1 MTCML
6 GVCALKSE
14 SGLFL
19 PEFVM
24 AEVRIKCPCCG
35 EILSA
40 DDKYLRYT
48 VGCGKCHHT
57 FIFDSICIDGNQG
70 TIPVFPP
77 VTDLAERKMEFSEKE
92 QFPYESLNHVKV
104 GRIAKAVFFYA
115 LRNNLCSDDELAE
128 LMSEEKSRE
137 LFHFGY
143 PLFVSVPIDS
153 MDKSALLVKGHCRY
167 YREPV
172 CVGKNAIFVC
182 SQWYD
187 YNRAAML
194 LWAYQ
199 HHISLETIKSCISA
213 DASEQDYLD
222 LSGISCVPSDG
233 RNTQI
238 KENLSKDS
246 AAFFK
251 TFNKSVFVVGITIP
265 NELRSAFLEK
275 LSVDS
280 LECGKSHNVKIKLDG
295 QIFEAH
301 VLKANQKNGCYFWR
315 LQWSNGSPIAVYLQ
329 NKYPNIYQN
338 FELNK
343 GQQIP
348 ENCGVLVSATEELD
362 VFSMTCIGNDDVE
375 SALVSPGE
383 ESKDDDSPQEADSET
398 EKFTLAS
405 PPRNLTYTKPKS
417 IWICDGL
424 IATSSWKSVLVE
436 VCKYI
441 FQKDPDNL
449 LLFCDEENA
458 FKATSRICFSR
469 SPEKMKSPVQISTDL
484 WLETNFSANNII
496 DLSTELF
503 EFSDIPL
510 SEVTLVISR
519 ARKNDIPSGSMSE
532 TSSGSIT
539 SGDSDFDQM
548 LDQWGEENL

>member
-1 MTCML
+1 
-6 GVCALKSE
+6 
-14 SGLFL
+14 
-19 PEFVM
+19 M
-24 AEVRIKCPCCG
+24 AGVRIKCPCCG

-48 VGCGKCHHT
+48 VGCGVCHNT

-77 VTDLAERKMEFSEKE
+77 ANNLAEGRAASSEKE
-92 QFPYESLNHVKV
+92 QFPYESLNNIKV
-104 GRIAKAVFFYA
+104 GKIAKAVFFYA
-115 LRNNLCSDDELAE
+115 LKNNLCSDDELVE

-153 MDKSALLVKGHCRY
+153 MDKSALLVKGYCRY

-172 CVGKNAIFVC
+172 CVGKNAFFVC

-194 LWAYQ
+194 LWADQ
-199 HHISLETIKSCISA
+199 HHISAETLESYIST
-213 DASEQDYLD
+213 DTGEQDYLD

-233 RNTQI
+233 RNAQT
-238 KENLSKDS
+238 KDNLSKDS
-246 AAFFK
+246 TTFFK
-251 TFNKSVFVVGITIP
+251 TFNKSVFVIGITIP
-265 NELRSAFLEK
+265 NELRSTFLKK

-280 LECGKSHNVKIKLDG
+280 LECGKSHNVKIRLDG
-295 QIFEAH
+295 HIFAAH
-301 VLKANQKNGCYFWR
+301 ILKANQKNGCYFWR
-315 LQWSNGSPIAVYLQ
+315 LQWSKGAPIAVYLQ

-343 GQQIP
+343 KQQIP
-348 ENCGVLVSATEELD
+348 ENCGVLVSTTEEND
-362 VFSMTCIGNDDVE
+362 VFSMTCMGNDYIE
-375 SALVSPGE
+375 SAPVSME
-383 ESKDDDSPQEADSET
+383 NALKDDGSGKETDSET
-398 EKFTLAS
+398 EKFSLEF
-405 PPRNLTYTKPKS
+405 PPRSLTFTKPKS
-417 IWICDGL
+417 IWICDAFS
-424 IATSSWKSVLVE
+424 ATSSWKSVLVE

-458 FKATSRICFSR
+458 FKATSRICFSG

-484 WLETNFSANNII
+484 WIETNFSANNII

-503 EFSDIPL
+503 AFSDIPL
-510 SEVTLVISR
+510 SEVTLEISR
-519 ARKNDIPSGSMSE
+519 ARENAISSGSISE

>member
-1 MTCML
+1 
-6 GVCALKSE
+6 
-14 SGLFL
+14 
-19 PEFVM
+19 M

-35 EILSA
+35 RFLSA
-40 DDKYLRYT
+40 DDKYLRYI
-48 VGCGKCHHT
+48 VGCGVCHHT

-77 VTDLAERKMEFSEKE
+77 VTDSAEGKTEFSEKE
-92 QFPYESLNHVKV
+92 QSPYESLNNVKV

-115 LRNNLCSDDELAE
+115 LRNNLCSDDELTE

-143 PLFVSVPIDS
+143 PLFVSLPRDS
-153 MDKSALLVKGHCRY
+153 TDKSALLVKGYRRY

-172 CVGKNAIFVC
+172 CVGENAIFVC

-194 LWAYQ
+194 LWADQ
-199 HHISLETIKSCISA
+199 HHISSETIESCISA
-213 DASEQDYLD
+213 DTREQDYLN
-222 LSGISCVPSDG
+222 LSGISYAPSDR

-238 KENLSKDS
+238 KNNLSKDS

-251 TFNKSVFVVGITIP
+251 TFNKSVFVVGITIT
-265 NELRSAFLEK
+265 NELRAAFLEK

-280 LECGKSHNVKIKLDG
+280 LECGKSHNVQIQLDG

-301 VLKANQKNGCYFWR
+301 VLKANQKNGYYFWR
-315 LQWSNGSPIAVYLQ
+315 LQWSKGSPIAVYLQ

-338 FELNK
+338 FESNMGL
-343 GQQIP
+343 QIP
-348 ENCGVLVSATEELD
+348 ENCGVLVSATEDQD
-362 VFSMTCIGNDDVE
+362 VFSITCIGNDNVE
-375 SALVSPGE
+375 SALISAGE
-383 ESKDDDSPQEADSET
+383 ASKDDGSQKEMDSET

-441 FQKDPDNL
+441 FQKYPDNL

-458 FKATSRICFSR
+458 FKATSRICFSGT
-469 SPEKMKSPVQISTDL
+469 SEKMKSPVQISTDL
-484 WLETNFSANNII
+484 WLETNFSANNIV

-503 EFSDIPL
+503 SFSDIPL
-510 SEVTLVISR
+510 SEITLEISR
-519 ARKNDIPSGSMSE
+519 ARKNAIPSGSKSE
-532 TSSGSIT
+532 TFSGSIT
-539 SGDSDFDQM
+539 SGDSDFDQI

>member
-1 MTCML
+1 
-6 GVCALKSE
+6 
-14 SGLFL
+14 
-19 PEFVM
+19 M
-24 AEVRIKCPCCG
+24 AEVKIKCPSCG
-35 EILSA
+35 EVLSA

-48 VGCGKCHHT
+48 VACGACHNT
-57 FIFDSICIDGNQG
+57 FIFDSICIEGNQG

-77 VTDLAERKMEFSEKE
+77 ANNLAAEKAEFSETE
-92 QFPYESLNHVKV
+92 QFPYESLNNVKV
-104 GRIAKAVFFYA
+104 GRIARAVFFYA
-115 LRNNLCSDDELAE
+115 LRNNLCSDEELIE
-128 LMSEEKSRE
+128 LMSEEKCRE

-143 PLFVSVPIDS
+143 PLFVSVPRDNVN
-153 MDKSALLVKGHCRY
+153 KSALLVKGYCRY

-194 LWAYQ
+194 LWANQ
-199 HHISLETIKSCISA
+199 HHISSETIESCISA
-213 DASEQDYLD
+213 DVGEQDYLD

-233 RNTQI
+233 RNVQI
-238 KENLSKDS
+238 KESLSDYS

-275 LSVDS
+275 LSIDS
-280 LECGKSHNVKIKLDG
+280 LECGKSHNVKIRLDG

-315 LQWSNGSPIAVYLQ
+315 LQWSKGSPIAVYLQ
-329 NKYPNIYQN
+329 NKYPTIYRN

-343 GQQIP
+343 EQQIP
-348 ENCGVLVSATEELD
+348 ENCGVLVSATEVQD
-362 VFSMTCIGNDDVE
+362 VFSMTCMGNDDIE
-375 SALVSPGE
+375 SAPVPAE
-383 ESKDDDSPQEADSET
+383 NASKGDNSREGMDSET
-398 EKFTLAS
+398 EKFTLAA

-417 IWICDGL
+417 IWICDGF
-424 IATSSWKSVLVE
+424 IASSSWKSVLVE

-441 FQKDPDNL
+441 FQKYPDNL
-449 LLFCDEENA
+449 LLFRDEANA
-458 FKATSRICFSR
+458 FKATTRICFSV
-469 SPEKMKSPVQISTDL
+469 SSEKLKSPVQISTDL

-503 EFSDIPL
+503 SFSDIPL
-510 SEVTLVISR
+510 SEITLEISR
-519 ARKNDIPSGSMSE
+519 SRKNDIPSDSKSE
-532 TSSGSIT
+532 TFLENIS